1 MEKDVADKS
10 VEKGQKPSRK
20 KRILKILI
28 IAPFS
33 IAAFI
38 FVVLTAAVVFLSDK
52 RVERIAEKY
61 YPEYMNGR
69 LELDVKHFS
78 LMSGFDIKDIVVYNP
93 EPFKGEMIRVD
104 RLVLDYSLFQILTG
118 NIRFN
123 EIGIYSPKINLIQ
136 EKGVWNFEK
145 LAKTSGIKEEPVEE
159 ESGEPSKEINLPISI
174 EFFLKFILKDL
185 SIDVDAD

>member
-1 MEKDVADKS
+1 MEKDVTDKS
-10 VEKGQKPSRK
+10 VKKGQKPSRK

-93 EPFKGEMIRVD
+93 EPFKGEMIRID

-159 ESGEPSKEINLPISI
+159 ESGEPSKEINLPVSI
-174 EFFLKFILKDL
+174 
-185 SIDVDAD
+185 